1 MRKKKDGDHDIIEE
15 DSPQGSSLDSVDK
28 LWQQALDM
36 DDGTNM
42 FLDDGEAEE
51 PLSQENVD
59 EEELMRQEDLDKEDE
74 RQTELNEEE

>member
-1 MRKKKDGDHDIIEE
+1 
-15 DSPQGSSLDSVDK
+15 
-28 LWQQALDM
+28 M

-51 PLSQENVD
+51 PLSPENVD

>member
-1 MRKKKDGDHDIIEE
+1 MRKKRDGDDEIFGG

-36 DDGTNM
+36 DDGQNM

-51 PLSQENVD
+51 PMSPQNVD
-59 EEELMRQEDLDKEDE
+59 EEELKKQEDLDKEDE
-74 RQTELNEEE
+74 R